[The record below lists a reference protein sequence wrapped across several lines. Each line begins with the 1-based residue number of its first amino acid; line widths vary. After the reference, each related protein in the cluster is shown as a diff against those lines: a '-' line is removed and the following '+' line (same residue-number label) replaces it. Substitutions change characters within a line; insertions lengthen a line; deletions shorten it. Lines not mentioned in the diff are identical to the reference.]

1 MEVQLL
7 DGSCSE
13 QWQDRPKLKNIVKS
27 DDGPRCAAVLDIHQL
42 DELAEEGHFH
52 QPLPVPQEVSQEEV
66 RIVNFNV
73 QSWGKTKENKSKIS
87 LWILIVLAE
96 VSL

>member
-1 MEVQLL
+1 M
-7 DGSCSE
+7 
-13 QWQDRPKLKNIVKS
+13 VKS
-27 DDGPRCAAVLDIHQL
+27 DDGPRCAAVLDIHHL

-73 QSWGKTKENKSKIS
+73 QSWGKTKETNQKSAS
-87 LWILIVLAE
+87 E
-96 VSL
+96 SS